1 MAVYDGFFD
10 AVLDEETGEYDRDYG
25 PSDFT
30 DYFAN
35 VIGTGVCVHN
45 NPGSYKAEFEGDTLY
60 LRPGYLF
67 IQGYWLAN
75 KPGPDED
82 PATYKGYAVALPAG
96 QTGPLA
102 VVAHLN
108 LGKRMIEL
116 EARSVAQ
123 AYPDSLVLAIVS
135 PTAAED
141 TRHNTDICGVIDTAG
156 ELSSKVE
163 WAINYIDTE
172 IESKLAQVE
181 RDIAAQ
187 EAKLDAKIA
196 EVQAVA
202 NSIVPPPVGSIKF
215 SAAQDVDE
223 DWLLC
228 DGSFINEA
236 DYPELVAALGKLTP
250 SGDKFQL
257 ISSGEIGPQISNGVV
272 YGGRMWVYSYSAQ
285 KLYGVDLEGTAAVK
299 EIELISE
306 DANFKNFIAPTNAS
320 PLALSI
326 VPHTSETGAKLFLAQ
341 IIADGFVSSA
351 SGTPM
356 YEKSLNYFL
365 VFHAE
370 FSDAAPTLLLTP
382 AYDELNTLSNNV
394 YFNPALAVPTVV
406 SNVVA
411 GEENYYCAIGAST
424 HSSGGKR
431 GYLRWKS
438 SGEAVFETV
447 DTMYGDRSVFNAQ
460 RASFSRKTKNQLVSV
475 DQSSKYISG
484 AGYSFSYEIRSGPY
498 DIFHADGDKNI
509 TGRQQPIPL
518 TIAGQDKVLVS
529 FDKNLFPWL
538 SITQSEGDSTVP
550 SLSLPSAARIF
561 VDGGAYLWGKDIY
574 MIFVGT
580 GIIFSRTLE
589 SGSFGYLDTTSVLGT
604 ITQFGYLDYSQ
615 DEGTLYLLGQ
625 DTTNTVKAAKIVLNT
640 LYDYAND
647 GAWLPM
653 IAADGV
659 PAYIKAKNG
668 GGGSGGVITDP
679 VSMKITVSIDNY
691 SNFAQS
697 ADIIF
702 NGGVLIVGTF
712 TRTVSA
718 SGTFT
723 VGIRVKKPTSGTT
736 WRLSMNGTDVVSV
749 STVADVGTE
758 STATFNTADFIANGI
773 MLSGR

>member
-25 PSDFT
+25 PFDFT

-102 VVAHLN
+102 VVARLN

-320 PLALSI
+320 PLCLSI
-326 VPHTSETGAKLFLAQ
+326 VPHTSESGAKIFLSQ
-341 IIADGFVSSA
+341 IIKSIYANSYNDLASSVLIYCADFSE
-351 SGTPM
+351 SGTQIQMSFAFTSATVSYVQIDP
-356 YEKSLNYFL
+356 SF
-365 VFHAE
+365 
-370 FSDAAPTLLLTP
+370 
-382 AYDELNTLSNNV
+382 
-394 YFNPALAVPTVV
+394 AVPTITSNTV
-406 SNVVA
+406 SGA
-411 GEENYYCAIGAST
+411 ETYYCAIGYSSNAS
-424 HSSGGKR
+424 SSGGLY
-431 GYLRWKS
+431 YLSWTNGETAQAKNF
-438 SGEAVFETV
+438 SGRHS
-447 DTMYGDRSVFNAQ
+447 YILGSQ
-460 RASFSRKTKNQLVSV
+460 RAAFSGKSKKQIVHIASSENNGKWYYIHSAPFNVFDTTGAYTDVS
-475 DQSSKYISG
+475 SR
-484 AGYSFSYEIRSGPY
+484 A
-498 DIFHADGDKNI
+498 
-509 TGRQQPIPL
+509 QPLPL
-518 TIAGQDKVLVS
+518 NIAGQDKVLS
-529 FDKNLFPWL
+529 AFDKNLFPWV
-538 SITQSEGDSTVP
+538 SITQDESKAVAADLP
-550 SLSLPSAARIF
+550 LPSAARIF

-589 SGSFGYLDTTSVLGT
+589 EGSFGYLDTTSVLGT

-625 DTTNTVKAAKIVLNT
+625 DTTNTVKAAKIMLNT

-668 GGGSGGVITDP
+668 GGGSGGDITDP
-679 VSMKITVSIDNY
+679 VSMKITVAIDDFFGF
-691 SNFAQS
+691 SKG

-702 NGGVLIVGTF
+702 NGGVLIAGTF

-723 VGIRVKKPTSGTT
+723 VGVRVKKPTSGTA
-736 WRLSMNGTDVVSV
+736 WRLSMNGTEVASV
-749 STVADVGTE
+749 STTSDVGTE